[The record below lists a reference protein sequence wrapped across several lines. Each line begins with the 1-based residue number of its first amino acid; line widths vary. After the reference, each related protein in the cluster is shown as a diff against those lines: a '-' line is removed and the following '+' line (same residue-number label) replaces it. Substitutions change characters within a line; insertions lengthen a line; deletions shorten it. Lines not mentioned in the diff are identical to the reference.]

1 MSTIN
6 ITGGSMTLPP
16 VAKLLLPRLKP
27 DQRQRGERAHQQNAD
42 QPKQIPHCAF
52 LPSKVRGCGGG
63 SFLP

>member
-1 MSTIN
+1 
-6 ITGGSMTLPP
+6 MTLPP
-16 VAKLLLPRLKP
+16 VAELLLPRLKP